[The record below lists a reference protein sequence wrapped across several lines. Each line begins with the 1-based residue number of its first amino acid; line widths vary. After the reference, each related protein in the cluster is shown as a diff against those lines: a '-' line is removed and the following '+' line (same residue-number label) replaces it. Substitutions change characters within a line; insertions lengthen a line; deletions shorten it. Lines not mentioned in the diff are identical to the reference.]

1 MAESIQEKAARY
13 GYSISKS
20 GGGYALIN
28 ENSEYFCYCDSLEEI
43 EEILD
48 AEEVLIAFS
57 PGVLHGRT

>member
-1 MAESIQEKAARY
+1 MTDGIQEKAERH

-28 ENSEYFCYCDSLEEI
+28 ENSECFCVCDSLEEI

-57 PGVLHGRT
+57 PGVLQGKT